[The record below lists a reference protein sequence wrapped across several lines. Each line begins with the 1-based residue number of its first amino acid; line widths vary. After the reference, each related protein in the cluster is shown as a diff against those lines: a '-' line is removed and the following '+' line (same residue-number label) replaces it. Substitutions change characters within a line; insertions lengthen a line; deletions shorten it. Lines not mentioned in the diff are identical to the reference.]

1 MKKILLII
9 CLLFLCSCKKNV
21 SLNKDTFDYGAKV
34 DIKNITDK
42 KYKCQ
47 SKVLNTLK
55 LGKHNDTMFCNKK
68 EYKIKYEVIDKE
80 KPIIWIG
87 NTITRTP
94 GYKEDI
100 SKELTCMDNADR
112 TPITNITGNFDI
124 NTPGTYD
131 LTFTCTDYSGNSSS
145 KDFKL
150 VVKEK
155 NVTTGGAYTGV
166 LTNYL
171 DFKDVYKERK
181 NDNTLVGIDVSKYQG
196 DIDWQKVK
204 DAGVEF
210 AIIRLGY
217 RYFYDEPLS
226 LDPYFQKNIEGA
238 SKVGIK
244 IGLYFYSYAKNEKD
258 ATQEANFV
266 LDNIKGYNIEMPIAF
281 DWESFNYFNAGQM
294 NLFDLRG
301 ASNAFLKTIKDA
313 GYTPVH
319 YASKSYLEYI
329 WLPIDYDIW
338 LAHYTKETS
347 YKGDYVMWQ
356 LSSNGKVDGIN
367 NYVDINVYYKN

>member
-47 SKVLNTLK
+47 SKVLNTLN
-55 LGKHNDTMFCNKK
+55 LGKHNDTIVCNKK

-112 TPITNITGNFDI
+112 TPLTNITGSYDI
-124 NTPGTYD
+124 NTVGTYN
-131 LTFTCTDYSGNSSS
+131 LTFTCTDNSGNSSS

-155 NVTTGGAYTGV
+155 NVTTGGTYTGV

-171 DFKDVYKERK
+171 DFKDVYTVTTEIEPTTVLGCWVINHNFKGYPSGGKIIIDGSFDVNIWYSFDNDTKTNVISKTITYSDTTSVKSKENELTGDTEVIVRSLKQPTCSKVEIK
-181 NDNTLVGIDVSKYQG
+181 NG
-196 DIDWQKVK
+196 DIEFTIEKELGIEIIGDTKAK
-204 DAGVEF
+204 ILVEEDEDPWE
-210 AIIRLGY
+210 IIGE
-217 RYFYDEPLS
+217 D
-226 LDPYFQKNIEGA
+226 
-238 SKVGIK
+238 
-244 IGLYFYSYAKNEKD
+244 
-258 ATQEANFV
+258 T
-266 LDNIKGYNIEMPIAF
+266 
-281 DWESFNYFNAGQM
+281 
-294 NLFDLRG
+294 
-301 ASNAFLKTIKDA
+301 
-313 GYTPVH
+313 
-319 YASKSYLEYI
+319 
-329 WLPIDYDIW
+329 
-338 LAHYTKETS
+338 
-347 YKGDYVMWQ
+347 
-356 LSSNGKVDGIN
+356 GIN
-367 NYVDINVYYKN
+367 EQIDKEVNENYINEIK

>member
-112 TPITNITGNFDI
+112 TPLTNITGSYDI
-124 NTPGTYD
+124 NTVGTYN
-131 LTFTCTDYSGNSSS
+131 LTFTCTDNSGNSSS

-196 DIDWQKVK
+196 NIDWQKVK

-226 LDPYFQKNIEGA
+226 LDPYFLKNIE
-238 SKVGIK
+238 
-244 IGLYFYSYAKNEKD
+244 
-258 ATQEANFV
+258 
-266 LDNIKGYNIEMPIAF
+266 
-281 DWESFNYFNAGQM
+281 
-294 NLFDLRG
+294 G

-329 WLPIDYDIW
+329 WLPVDYDIW
-338 LAHYTKETS
+338 LAHYTKQTS